1 MKRPR
6 TRQKLYLHEPVAA
19 RSLMA
24 RASLAGLLKSFPERV
39 VWAAFVFVTAVISM
53 LILVSVARLT
63 RTPFVFPS
71 VGPTAILFF
80 FHPMSPN
87 GSPRHVSTA

>member
-1 MKRPR
+1 
-6 TRQKLYLHEPVAA
+6 
-19 RSLMA
+19 MA